1 MSDLDEFYGVFAQ
14 YFDLLYADT
23 VQERYRQPLACLTGA
38 ARLGVLDVAAGTG
51 LSTAVLADLCPGVPV
66 FALEPSTSMRIGLYG
81 RLAADPVLRARTTV
95 LGCRAE
101 DLKLVGAV
109 DVAAC
114 LDATFG
120 LPAAV
125 RQVVWARIA
134 RALTPGGVLVTDF
147 PPAGA
152 GTVRAATERLVGEVR
167 VGRHT
172 IRASFAVEPD
182 GERQLWVF
190 RARTFDDSGSLIEN
204 QTSTGVGYPCSGEE
218 RRSELAAAGF
228 VVERMLSPPDR
239 EQLLL
244 ARLEAG

>member
-1 MSDLDEFYGVFAQ
+1 M
-14 YFDLLYADT
+14 
-23 VQERYRQPLACLTGA
+23 
-38 ARLGVLDVAAGTG
+38 
-51 LSTAVLADLCPGVPV
+51 PGVPV
-66 FALEPSTSMRIGLYG
+66 FALEPSTAMRIGLYG
-81 RLAADPVLRARTTV
+81 RLAVDPGLRARTTV

-101 DLKLVGAV
+101 DLELVGAV

-120 LPAAV
+120 FPAVV
-125 RQVVWARIA
+125 RQVVWSRIA
-134 RALTPGGVLVTDF
+134 RALTPGGVLVTDL

-152 GTVRAATERLVGEVR
+152 GTVHATPERLVGQVR

-190 RARTFDDSGSLIEN
+190 RARTFDANGSLINAE
-204 QTSTGVGYPCSGEE
+204 TSTGVGYPCSAEE
-218 RRSELAAAGF
+218 RRSELTAAGF
-228 VVERMLSPPDR
+228 VVERVLSPLGR

-244 ARLEAG
+244 ARLEARGHRDE